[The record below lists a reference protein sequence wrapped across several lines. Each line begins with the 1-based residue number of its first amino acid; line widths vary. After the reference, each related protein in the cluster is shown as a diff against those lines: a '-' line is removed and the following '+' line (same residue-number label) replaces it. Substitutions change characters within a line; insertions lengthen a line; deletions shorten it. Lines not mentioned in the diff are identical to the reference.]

1 MKFEPNICSNRGLA
15 PRLPGFH
22 RAQSEGHWR
31 LWEQQMKLSRVWL
44 LSTSSGS
51 FPSLITVK
59 LSPSGTSDLCWRAP
73 AHPVEHT
80 SLPFLMM
87 LSWPGSTL
95 SLPLS
100 CLMLLFLQIQV
111 SRKNKLSFWC
121 SRGLTEVFSPEPDRD
136 YALSSD
142 YLPMS
147 PSVLCLGEPSLS
159 PLG

>member
-22 RAQSEGHWR
+22 RAQSEGHWHS
-31 LWEQQMKLSRVWL
+31 WEQQMKLSRVWL
-44 LSTSSGS
+44 LSTTSGS

-59 LSPSGTSDLCWRAP
+59 LSPVIQAICAGGPHRM
-73 AHPVEHT
+73 VEHT

-100 CLMLLFLQIQV
+100 CLMLLVLQIQV

-121 SRGLTEVFSPEPDRD
+121 STGLTEVFSPEPDRD
-136 YALSSD
+136 CALRGD
-142 YLPMS
+142 YLPIS